1 MTFLRLLDTG
11 KPRGLWKVLLFD
23 EIAKLTV
30 LVVEL
35 KVCTCGAD

>member
-1 MTFLRLLDTG
+1 
-11 KPRGLWKVLLFD
+11 VLFFD